1 MLIVTRALSEQ
12 VLSSFASCAGSRRAV
27 FGQLSAELIFLRA
40 LEDRLIW
47 CVCVAVILFCHYLFT
62 PYYGFLSRY
71 SPASVF
77 IFLPMCIS
85 IKMSLFEIIDTAG

>member
-1 MLIVTRALSEQ
+1 MLAVTQALSEQ
-12 VLSSFASCAGSRRAV
+12 VLSRFSSCAASQRIV
-27 FGQLSAELIFLRA
+27 FEQLSAELIFLRA

-47 CVCVAVILFCHYLFT
+47 CVCVVVILFCHYLFT

-77 IFLPMCIS
+77 IFLPMCVS
-85 IKMSLFEIIDTAG
+85 IKMSLFEIIDTAV